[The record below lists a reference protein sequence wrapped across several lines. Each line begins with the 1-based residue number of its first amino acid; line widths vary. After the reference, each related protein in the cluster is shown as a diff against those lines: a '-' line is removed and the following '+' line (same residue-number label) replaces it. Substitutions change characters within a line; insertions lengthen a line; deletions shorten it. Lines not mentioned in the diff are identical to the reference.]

1 MNKLV
6 KSVDRD
12 QLIPEF
18 LHTMNGILGLTT
30 RELEL
35 MATLIRMDMEYVK
48 EPNTNKNVANRYNR
62 KWITEHLGIT
72 KDNLSRYIKSF
83 KEKGILKAGPAE
95 DELCVNKA
103 LIPMVIGDRLQLTI
117 ILKIK
122 PDDI

>member
-18 LHTMNGILGLTT
+18 LHTMNGILGLTG
-30 RELEL
+30 RELQL
-35 MATLIRMDMEYVK
+35 MEALIKFDMDYQEQ
-48 EPNTNKNVANRYNR
+48 PNTNKNIANRQNR
-62 KWITEHLGIT
+62 KWITENLGIT
-72 KDNLSRYIKSF
+72 KDNLSRYIKAF
-83 KEKGILKAGPAE
+83 KEKGILKVGPAE

-103 LIPMVIGDRLQLTI
+103 LIPIIIGDRLQLTI

-122 PDDI
+122 PNDN